1 MEKSTRD
8 KIIELMLQM
17 LGGDSK
23 HAKLIHDVKT
33 VYTPLEI
40 LMPIRHEYK
49 EAVDRLRAVLAK
61 GDEIKSTH
69 KVAISDH
76 SAKVMVEIGD
86 TMHAC
91 LEHCAELIAADIA
104 RRDTPVATP
113 KKDKS

>member
-1 MEKSTRD
+1 MEKSARD
-8 KIIELMLQM
+8 KILELMLQM

-23 HAKLIHDVKT
+23 HGKLIRDVKM

-40 LMPIRHEYK
+40 LIPHRVEYK
-49 EAVDRLRAVLAK
+49 AAVDRLRAVLAT
-61 GDEIKSTH
+61 GDQIKREH
-69 KVAISDH
+69 KMVIPDH

-91 LEHCAELIAADIA
+91 LEHCAELIAADVA
-104 RRDTPVATP
+104 RRDTPVVTP